1 MCFWNGWSINYTSQ
15 KLHIENVFECAF
27 NRIIFV
33 LFVKQNYGYF
43 FLKLCVGLITGMVGL
58 VLFFRE
64 SHHGAL
70 YFTSNGDTSF
80 ITSILIMLGGSL
92 SQKIA
97 DLESRRSPFI
107 PTKQKVLFLMQSSQK
122 SFYRN

>member
-1 MCFWNGWSINYTSQ
+1 MCFCNGWSINYTSQ

-33 LFVKQNYGYF
+33 TFVKQNYGYF

-58 VLFFRE
+58 LLFFRE

-80 ITSILIMLGGSL
+80 ITSILIRAPLAIGSRYWL
-92 SQKIA
+92 PIGP
-97 DLESRRSPFI
+97 LFCRRI
-107 PTKQKVLFLMQSSQK
+107 RSSQTV
-122 SFYRN
+122 